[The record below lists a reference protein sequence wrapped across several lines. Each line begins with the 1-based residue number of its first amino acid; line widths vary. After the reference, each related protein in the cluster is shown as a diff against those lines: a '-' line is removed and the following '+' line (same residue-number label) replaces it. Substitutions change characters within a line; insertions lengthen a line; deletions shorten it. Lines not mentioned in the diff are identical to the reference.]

1 MNHKYKPADE
11 LLKKR
16 QGVLFQK
23 RKRKRRIIFST
34 VLIGILLLISFMK
47 LESDRERQERNGTQV
62 SSEDPYYYKVV
73 VEDDDITV
81 YKQDELYLK
90 GSYQKQS
97 NKYMILDENGTA
109 YQDYYFKYTGETMM
123 LYVRENDIYMMV
135 YILNKEK

>member
-47 LESDRERQERNGTQV
+47 LESDRERQKRNGTYV
-62 SSEDPYYYKVV
+62 SSEDPYYKVV

-97 NKYMILDENGTA
+97 NKYMILDENGTV

-123 LYVRENDIYMMV
+123 LYVRENDIYMIV